1 MMELEK
7 FLRDKNMPLE
17 MGVGLGSYVASL
29 EAGKKVV
36 KCFGSPT
43 RKQWT
48 SSYMSSSIMWA
59 SGVGKQHGRGRVQQR
74 VIIIPISHLL
84 SNISRSNPVP
94 F

>member
-43 RKQWT
+43 RKQWCIILYVLVYYVGFGSGQT
-48 SSYMSSSIMWA
+48 TWERSS
-59 SGVGKQHGRGRVQQR
+59 GTR
-74 VIIIPISHLL
+74 SHHTK
-84 SNISRSNPVP
+84 SAI
-94 F
+94 